1 MSFFNFGKKPKN
13 KPIEQKIVDSVASNI
28 CAENAIITYILLQ
41 SKENNISLARKD
53 DVTYISFRN
62 PKISE
67 FLKEWYTLLQL
78 NQHKKLGDKM
88 YKLFIQSQ
96 LDEYKIN
103 DSSNKTEDEMEEF
116 L

>member
-1 MSFFNFGKKPKN
+1 MSFFRFGKKPKN
-13 KPIEQKIVDSVASNI
+13 KPIEQKVIDSIANNVS
-28 CAENAIITYILLQ
+28 AENAVITYILLQ

-53 DVTYISFRN
+53 DVTYISFKN

-67 FLKEWYTLLQL
+67 FLKEWYTLLRL

-96 LDEYKIN
+96 LDEYNIN
-103 DSSNKTEDEMEEF
+103 DSSNKPEDEMEEF

>member
-1 MSFFNFGKKPKN
+1 
-13 KPIEQKIVDSVASNI
+13 
-28 CAENAIITYILLQ
+28 
-41 SKENNISLARKD
+41 
-53 DVTYISFRN
+53 
-62 PKISE
+62 
-67 FLKEWYTLLQL
+67 
-78 NQHKKLGDKM
+78 M